1 MCYHW
6 LVPPCVSHAILKQ
19 QQAHSLQQLFHLH
32 IALPLVDSYA
42 WCIFASMSCGSCV
55 PSYHITALWQVS
67 HTHHRRVLL
76 LVISLFH
83 CTLQSRPVLCFCHP
97 SRSDLSLHFSLSCI
111 WPCGRCCEL
120 ALARPPVLHLFL
132 HVTGLCQQI
141 KWIKTAIAILLLV
154 HYSIPPLLD
163 AIASLI
169 SLEIDPVPS

>member
-1 MCYHW
+1 MQFWNNSRHIHFNNCFIYILHYPW
-6 LVPPCVSHAILKQ
+6 LIHMLDASSLPCLAVHVCLLIT
-19 QQAHSLQQLFHLH
+19 SLL
-32 IALPLVDSYA
+32 S
-42 WCIFASMSCGSCV
+42 GK
-55 PSYHITALWQVS
+55 S

-76 LVISLFH
+76 LVIALFH

-111 WPCGRCCEL
+111 WPCSRCCEL

-141 KWIKTAIAILLLV
+141 KWIKTTIAILLLD

-163 AIASLI
+163 AIAS
-169 SLEIDPVPS
+169 